1 MESPFIH
8 LLRSPYACYFFDV
21 NTNSIVMVSEEAYA
35 ALHEIT
41 KTGSPPPSMSA
52 DCGME
57 LQQLKEQG
65 YLSSKRVKEIEH
77 PLTQDLDYIL
87 SRKVGKVTL
96 QLTQSCNLRCAY
108 CIYSETTNDKQRKH
122 SGKRMSW
129 ETAKAGIDFLAEH
142 SIDSERVNVGFY
154 GGEPLL
160 EFELLKKATIYA
172 EERFEGRD
180 LAINLTSNATL
191 LNDEILEFF
200 AEHDIHL
207 TISLDGPKS
216 IHDRSRCFANGGGT
230 FDTVMFNLQYAVE
243 KFPEYAHNI
252 SINMVMDPRNSYD
265 CLNDF
270 IVEYDV
276 FQTAIPHASP
286 LDMEYSGEQ
295 EGASEQF
302 LIENTYDHFLGYLKY
317 FRRLKTTKIPYLA
330 QRDIDSSIRRY
341 EKHMKHISTLPDK
354 TMHGGPCIPGQARLF
369 INTDGD
375 FYPCER
381 VSELSDSMRIGNL
394 KNGFDLNKS
403 QSLLNIGQLTAEQC
417 KNCWAINHCGA
428 CAKKADSG
436 LCLSGEIKQKA
447 CQSMRRN
454 VESDIRAEIMRRE
467 IKGGMLK

>member
-1 MESPFIH
+1 MEVPFIQ

-21 NTNSIVMVSEEAYA
+21 NTNSIVMVSEEAYS
-35 ALHEIT
+35 ALKEIT
-41 KTGSPPPSMSA
+41 KNGSPPLSVSEGCSA
-52 DCGME
+52 E
-57 LQQLKEQG
+57 LERLKAQG
-65 YLSSKRVKEIEH
+65 YLSSKKVKEIEH

-87 SRKVGKVTL
+87 SRMVGKVTL
-96 QLTQSCNLRCAY
+96 QLTQSCNLRCTY

-142 SIDSERVNVGFY
+142 SMDIDRVNVGFY

-160 EFELLKKATIYA
+160 EFDLLKIATLYA

-180 LAINLTSNATL
+180 LTINLTSNATL
-191 LNDEILEFF
+191 LNDEILSFF

-216 IHDRSRCFANGGGT
+216 IHDRSRCFAKGGGT
-230 FDTVMFNLQYAVE
+230 FDTVMANLRYAVE
-243 KFPEYAHNI
+243 RYPNYAHNI

-276 FQTAIPHASP
+276 FKTAIPHASP
-286 LDMEYSGEQ
+286 LDMEYSGQQ
-295 EGASEQF
+295 EGISEQF
-302 LIENTYDHFLGYLKY
+302 LIENTYDHFLAYLKY
-317 FRRLKTTKIPYLA
+317 FRRLKSAEVPYLA
-330 QRDIDSSIRRY
+330 QRDIDSAIRRY
-341 EKHMKHISTLPDK
+341 EKHMKHISALPDK

-369 INTDGD
+369 INADGD

-394 KNGFDLNKS
+394 KDGFNLEQARS
-403 QSLLNIGQLTAEQC
+403 ILNIGQLTAEQC
-417 KNCWAINHCGA
+417 TNCWAINHCGT
-428 CAKKADSG
+428 CAKKADGGS
-436 LCLSGEIKQKA
+436 CLSGEIKQKS
-447 CQSMRRN
+447 CQYMRRN
-454 VESDIRAEIMRRE
+454 VENEIRAEIMRRE